1 MIRCLWLAR
10 TLPFP
15 WTAGDRIYTAK
26 LAGAL
31 AGAGVEVTFAGYAA
45 EVPPQPMPGITWHTV
60 PSGPRPR
67 LPALASRMPLVA
79 ARHDTPAYRAEL
91 AKLAQQGPW
100 QAVVVDQYGMGWVL
114 RHRHLFAG
122 SNPVFVFVTH
132 DHEESVTEMQWRDSG
147 NSAGKRLYLAQNWLK
162 TRWFERWIAR
172 QSDLV
177 TTITQ
182 ADADLFA
189 ANAPGVPM
197 LPLVPGYDGVRVAE
211 REITPETPR
220 AVVLFGSYRWSAKQ
234 ANLRIFLDKADP
246 VLARAGVA
254 IQVVGDMPDDL
265 RRMLEGRYKA
275 ARFTGFVDDP
285 APHLAGARM
294 AVLAEPIGG
303 GFKMKLLEYVFNRV
317 PVAALSVCASG
328 LPDAVQAEMLL
339 EPEMDGLLE
348 RVLQR
353 IDDMPALNAQQQRA
367 FTAAEHAFDWR
378 ERGRRLRDAILSRQG
393 GAQAEADAAAS
404 LQSAPALTQEMVSG
418 ERA

>member
-26 LAGAL
+26 LASAL
-31 AGAGVEVTFAGYAA
+31 AGAGAEVTFAGFAA
-45 EVPPQPMPGITWHTV
+45 EVPAQRVPGITWQIV
-60 PSGPRPR
+60 PGAPRAR
-67 LPALASRMPLVA
+67 LPALASAMPLVA
-79 ARHDTPAYRAEL
+79 ARHDTATYRAALADL
-91 AKLAQQGPW
+91 AKQGPW

-114 RHRHLFAG
+114 RHRHLFEG
-122 SNPVFVFVTH
+122 SRPVFVFVTH
-132 DHEESVTEMQWRDSG
+132 DHEESVTEMQWRDS
-147 NSAGKRLYLAQNWLK
+147 SASPGKRLYLAQNWLK

-182 ADADLFA
+182 SDAALFG
-189 ANAPGVPM
+189 ANAPGVTM
-197 LPLVPGYDGVRVAE
+197 LPLVPGYDGVRVAQ

-246 VLARAGVA
+246 VLARAGVT

-265 RRMLEGRYKA
+265 RRALEGRYKA
-275 ARFTGFVDDP
+275 ARFTGFVEDP
-285 APHLAGARM
+285 APYLAGARM

-317 PVAALSVCASG
+317 PVAALSACASG
-328 LPDAVQAEMLL
+328 LPDSVRAEMLL
-339 EPEMDGLLE
+339 EPELDGLLE

-353 IDDMPALNAQQQRA
+353 IDDMPSLNAQQRRA
-367 FTAAEHAFDWR
+367 FTAAEHAFDWG
-378 ERGRRLRDAILSRQG
+378 ERGQRLLDAIATRRGLAPQAARGPSARQVPAG
-393 GAQAEADAAAS
+393 EMAGAQKA
-404 LQSAPALTQEMVSG
+404 
-418 ERA
+418 

>member
-31 AGAGVEVTFAGYAA
+31 AGAGVDVTFAGFAA
-45 EVPPQPMPGITWHTV
+45 EAPAQPMPGITWHTV
-60 PSGPRPR
+60 PGGPRAR
-67 LPALASRMPLVA
+67 LPALASPMPLVA

-91 AKLAQQGPW
+91 AKLARQGPW

-114 RHRHLFAG
+114 RHRHLFEG
-122 SNPVFVFVTH
+122 SRPAFVFVTH
-132 DHEESVTEMQWRDSG
+132 DHEESVTGMQWRDAGASP
-147 NSAGKRLYLAQNWLK
+147 GKRLYLAQNWLK

-189 ANAPGVPM
+189 ANAPGVTM
-197 LPLVPGYDGVRVAE
+197 LPLVPGYDGVRVPE
-211 REITPETPR
+211 RRITPETPR

-265 RRMLEGRYKA
+265 RRTLEGRYKA
-275 ARFTGFVDDP
+275 ARFTGFVEDP

-328 LPDAVQAEMLL
+328 LADSVRAEMLL
-339 EPEMDGLLE
+339 EPELDGLLQ

-353 IDDMPALNAQQQRA
+353 IDDMPALNAQQQQA

-378 ERGRRLRDAILSRQG
+378 ERGRCLRDAILVRHDQVQAKAG
-393 GAQAEADAAAS
+393 GS
-404 LQSAPALTQEMVSG
+404 VTAPSIHARIKETVSG
-418 ERA
+418 EGA